1 LQNLLCYGVL
11 GLLGLGDRC
20 NVMAQNSN
28 TTTNAVTVVN
38 STTTTITTTG
48 DTDDDDDPVCYTTFR
63 DLSAAIAAK
72 PEFVQETF
80 IVCAGTTVITVG
92 VETFLL
98 SNVFING
105 DVALSMRQ
113 FTRVNCGTDGSS
125 RNNCTVRGGAS
136 HIYVN
141 SQLYRSEDK
150 KRMSISGFTFEE
162 SDKWA
167 IYMDLADSEL
177 LVIDCI
183 FRHVQGV
190 LYGGAKRFLE
200 KMEVTFRNC
209 TFMDNALSGKN
220 GLFDV
225 DDGGVHL
232 SITDSVIANNTFSTR
247 SDNNM
252 VRFSICLF
260 VWYIHIYHTPADMAL
275 SLSLSIARV
284 GEETSV
290 CAFYLC
296 SSLRH
301 FFFISQC
308 DY

>member
-1 LQNLLCYGVL
+1 MMTASRRLQNLLCYGVL
-11 GLLGLGDRC
+11 GLLGLGDHW
-20 NVMAQNSN
+20 NVMAQNS
-28 TTTNAVTVVN
+28 TTMTNATIVVN
-38 STTTTITTTG
+38 STTTTTITTTTG
-48 DTDDDDDPVCYTTFR
+48 DDTDDDAEPICYTTFR
-63 DLSAAIAAK
+63 DLSAAMAAK

-80 IVCAGTTVITVG
+80 IVCAGTVITVG

-177 LVIDCI
+177 RWCETLPGENGS
-183 FRHVQGV
+183 HVPQ
-190 LYGGAKRFLE
+190 LY
-200 KMEVTFRNC
+200 
-209 TFMDNALSGKN
+209 
-220 GLFDV
+220 
-225 DDGGVHL
+225 
-232 SITDSVIANNTFSTR
+232 
-247 SDNNM
+247 
-252 VRFSICLF
+252 
-260 VWYIHIYHTPADMAL
+260 
-275 SLSLSIARV
+275 
-284 GEETSV
+284 
-290 CAFYLC
+290 FYG
-296 SSLRH
+296 
-301 FFFISQC
+301 
-308 DY
+308 